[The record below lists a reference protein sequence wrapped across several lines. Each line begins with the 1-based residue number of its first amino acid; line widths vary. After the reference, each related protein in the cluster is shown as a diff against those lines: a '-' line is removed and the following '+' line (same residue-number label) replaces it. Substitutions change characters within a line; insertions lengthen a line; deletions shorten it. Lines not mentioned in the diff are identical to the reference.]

1 MMRKSENMAADLKP
15 WDFPDWDDNPEWTEA
30 DFARARPA
38 SEVLSPEIVA
48 QLVRKPG
55 RPPIAPEARKRPVGI
70 RLSPDVLEALK
81 ATGPNW
87 QRRADEALRAA
98 FVRKETA

>member
-1 MMRKSENMAADLKP
+1 MKHHKIEPEVDLTDP
-15 WDFPDWDDNPEWTEA
+15 DNPEWTEEM
-30 DFARARPA
+30 FAKARPA
-38 SEVLSPEIVA
+38 SEVMPPEIVA

-55 RPPIAPEARKRPVGI
+55 RPALPVAKRKQSVGI
-70 RLSPDVLEALK
+70 RLSPDVLDALK

-98 FVRKETA
+98 FVKKDAA

>member
-1 MMRKSENMAADLKP
+1 MNDAIKP
-15 WDFPDWDDNPEWTEA
+15 WEHPDFDDNPEWTEE
-30 DFARARPA
+30 DFARAKPLREMFP
-38 SEVLSPEIVA
+38 PEIVA

-55 RPPIAPEARKRPVGI
+55 RPALSPEARKKPIGI
-70 RLSPDVLEALK
+70 RLSPDVLDALK

-98 FVRKETA
+98 FVRNGTT